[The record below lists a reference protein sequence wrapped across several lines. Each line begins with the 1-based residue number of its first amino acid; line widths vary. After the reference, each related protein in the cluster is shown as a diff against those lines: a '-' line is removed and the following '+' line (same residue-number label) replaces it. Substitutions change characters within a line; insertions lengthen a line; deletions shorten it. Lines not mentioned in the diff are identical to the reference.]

1 MRHYCALNFR
11 GLTSFACLSFSFK
24 VFFNSSIDKSDLS
37 IEELKYMAKV
47 KGIKGYTKM
56 DKEELIKNLE
66 D

>member
-1 MRHYCALNFR
+1 MNSFVE
-11 GLTSFACLSFSFK
+11 GLFK
-24 VFFNSSIDKSDLS
+24 EVITFTIKSELS

-56 DKEELIKNLE
+56 AKEELIKNLE